1 MENQENQDK
10 IKTDDGV
17 NSVIDIRG
25 IQFDISSVLKDVTNS
40 IKNNLKTSFD
50 DVFKNYELYK
60 STHDALLQIPFIKD
74 LYNKNSELSLQV
86 EMLKQEHYEHEEEPT
101 ITLNIHET
109 LSDEKKNNH
118 TEEDDVNKPI
128 LTDFL
133 KTNKVNQKQQ
143 SETNFEFEIIDN
155 EEEEDED
162 NEEESQ
168 DDEEE
173 SQDDEEESQD
183 DEEESQDDEEEEAE
197 EEETEEEETEE
208 EEAEE
213 EEAEEEEAEEEETE
227 EEEAEEEEAEE
238 EEAEEEKA
246 EEEEA
251 EEEEA
256 EEEKA
261 EEEKAEEEKAE
272 EEKAEEEEAEEEE
285 EEVYEIVIKNVTY
298 YTTDE
303 KNGDIYSCVNDDVGE
318 VVGKFKN
325 GKPSFTKRK

>member
-173 SQDDEEESQD
+173 SQDDEEE
-183 DEEESQDDEEEEAE
+183 EAE